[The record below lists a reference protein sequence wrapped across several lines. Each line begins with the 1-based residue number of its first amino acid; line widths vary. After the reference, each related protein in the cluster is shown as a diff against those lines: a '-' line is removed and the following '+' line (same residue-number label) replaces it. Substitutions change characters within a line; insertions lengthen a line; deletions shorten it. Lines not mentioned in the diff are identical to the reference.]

1 MIFSKEEETRIIQ
14 SIRAAERRTSG
25 EIRVFVEDFCERDHP
40 VERAAEIFHLY
51 GMFNTKEKNG
61 VLIYLAEKSHQF
73 AIWGDSGIHERVGF
87 QFWDAEKRLMR
98 KYLQRDEGAEG
109 VCLAIQQIGERLR
122 EYFPAPDDDQNENEL
137 PDEIIYG

>member
-1 MIFSKEEETRIIQ
+1 MLFSKEEESHIVQ
-14 SIRAAERRTSG
+14 AIRAAERRTSG
-25 EIRVFVEDFCERDHP
+25 EIRIFVEDFCERDHP

-51 GMFNTKEKNG
+51 GMFNTKAQNG

-73 AIWGDSGIHERVGF
+73 AIWGDAGIHERVGF

-98 KYLQRDEGAEG
+98 EHLQRDEGAKG
-109 VCLAIQQIGERLR
+109 VCLVIEQIGERLR
-122 EYFPAPDDDQNENEL
+122 EHFPAPDDNKNENEL